1 MRKSYIGWWIAS
13 AFCFMC
19 LYNSYGYGP
28 GDDFT
33 VGLFFL
39 LGCLFLYLGFR
50 RHKEYKEYQ
59 EDRRIRNELYQKLKE
74 DPRIVQSAPASAPA
88 RSAEPGM
95 TVMTADMKRREE
107 ERAARQKM
115 MDDARR
121 EREEKERATAEKREG
136 TVMREF
142 SVAGVSTRQD
152 VFKKAGYR
160 NDEYSLSKKRI
171 IDEGLEDVDI
181 PQYEFGT
188 VHIGLELEPE
198 NEHDPNAVKVLLNDE
213 QIGYIPAD
221 DSEYVHDMMED
232 DRIADIDAKIVGGPL
247 KRYNSDTDEIEKVD
261 LYFGMRLFL
270 YVKQGR

>member
-19 LYNSYGYGP
+19 LYNSYGYGA

-74 DPRIVQSAPASAPA
+74 DPRMVQSVPSSAPA
-88 RSAEPGM
+88 RSAEPSM

-107 ERAARQKM
+107 ERAARQKK

-121 EREEKERATAEKREG
+121 EREEKERATAKKREG